1 MVVYISLITNSI
13 SKKPTIFVGNF
24 LEVVKHLVSDEHIEL
39 LKPKVI
45 WIEYQVI
52 PVFELAK
59 ALRNQPHLAD
69 QLFFLELP
77 TIVTLEQLFKSNELF
92 SVSQHGFSTI
102 IIHIMQYC
110 LLPHDIQIR
119 LRELGRNVN
128 VILIMDKLVLP
139 RTQINLVQVES
150 EK

>member
-1 MVVYISLITNSI
+1 V
-13 SKKPTIFVGNF
+13 KKPTIFVGNY
-24 LEVVKHLVSDEHIEL
+24 LDVIKHLLSEEYIEL

-52 PVFELAK
+52 PVFELSK
-59 ALRNQPHLAD
+59 ALQNQPHLAD

-77 TIVTLEQLFKSNELF
+77 TIDALEQLFKSSELF

-102 IIHIMQYC
+102 IIHIMKYC

-119 LRELGRNVN
+119 LRELGINYN
-128 VILIMDKLVLP
+128 VILITDKLTLP
-139 RTQINLVQVES
+139 RNQINLVQVES
-150 EK
+150 RK